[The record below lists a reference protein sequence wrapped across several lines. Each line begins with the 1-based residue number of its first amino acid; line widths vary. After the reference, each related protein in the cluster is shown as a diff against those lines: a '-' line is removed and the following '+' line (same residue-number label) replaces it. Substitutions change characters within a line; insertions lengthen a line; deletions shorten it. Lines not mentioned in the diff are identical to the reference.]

1 MFCFVFGQSLPG
13 QYYDVETGLN
23 FNNNRNYAPA
33 TGRYVQSDPIGL
45 VADLS
50 TYSYVGGDPLDY
62 VDPYGLQRTSVDIAI
77 EQAILRGDVAELE
90 TLLEAANPEQAQVIQ
105 RALTPARDLI
115 SGGLKRSPSYAS
127 ELEEDSYAEICKMS
141 KQGGDIGKKAK
152 QMKKLIEQ
160 AARLK
165 GKGY

>member
-1 MFCFVFGQSLPG
+1 M
-13 QYYDVETGLN
+13 
-23 FNNNRNYAPA
+23 
-33 TGRYVQSDPIGL
+33 QSDPIGL

-127 ELEEDSYAEICKMS
+127 ELEEDFYAEICKMS

-160 AARLK
+160 AAPLK

>member
-1 MFCFVFGQSLPG
+1 MIEFASRLICESSEPASLCDISVLVEVPPDDAVFTGGLLTTPG
-13 QYYDVETGLN
+13 
-23 FNNNRNYAPA
+23 P
-33 TGRYVQSDPIGL
+33 
-45 VADLS
+45 LS
-50 TYSYVGGDPLDY
+50 
-62 VDPYGLQRTSVDIAI
+62 
-77 EQAILRGDVAELE
+77 ILRGDVAELE
-90 TLLEAANPEQAQVIQ
+90 TLLEAANPEQAGVIQ

-141 KQGGDIGKKAK
+141 KQGGDLGKKAK